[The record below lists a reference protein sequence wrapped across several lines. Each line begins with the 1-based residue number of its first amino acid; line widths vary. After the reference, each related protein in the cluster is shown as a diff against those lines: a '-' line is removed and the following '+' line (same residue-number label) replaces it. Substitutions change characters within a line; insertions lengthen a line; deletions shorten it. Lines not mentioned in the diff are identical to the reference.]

1 MGIAGTEKINFFDKD
16 NASKKLTFIS
26 ESSKSSHASLLKEKD
41 IGHSTFLHLT
51 EAIAYLIF
59 VNFGTPPHFFSL

>member
-1 MGIAGTEKINFFDKD
+1 MGSEEEVVEKTVGMRKGGRGVEWKREVGIAAAREKFNFFNKD

-41 IGHSTFLHLT
+41 S
-51 EAIAYLIF
+51 
-59 VNFGTPPHFFSL
+59 

>member
-1 MGIAGTEKINFFDKD
+1 MSIVGSEEEVVEKTVGMRKGWGVEWKREVGIAGTEKFNFFNKD

-41 IGHSTFLHLT
+41 S
-51 EAIAYLIF
+51 
-59 VNFGTPPHFFSL
+59 